1 MSRLT
6 LVRRAIEVVM
16 TEGPCGLMNRTT
28 TFLKWRVLSLLERNE
43 RTRSL
48 YYRLF
53 DPIEYWEQRY
63 ADDRDAG
70 PGSRG
75 GHRQFKA
82 DFLNTFVDRNDITSV
97 LEFGC
102 GDGVQVELAEYPSY
116 VGLEI
121 SKSAIRACSRR
132 FANDETKSFFLYDP
146 PHFLNRG
153 ALEAELV
160 LSLEMVFH
168 LVDDAIFEKTMHD
181 MFGASTKYVIIF
193 SSNCEEPT
201 PELHVRHR
209 RFTDYVVENFPN
221 FDLIEKVE
229 NEYEA
234 RVSDFY
240 VYEKQ
245 SEHGGD
251 LPS

>member
-1 MSRLT
+1 MSRAA
-6 LVRRAIEVVM
+6 LVRRAVEIVM
-16 TEGPCGLMNRTT
+16 AEGLRGLATRTT
-28 TFLKWRVLSLLERNE
+28 TFLKWRILSLLERTE

-53 DPIEYWEQRY
+53 DSTEYWEQRY
-63 ADDRDAG
+63 ADDHDSG

-82 DFLNTFVDRNDITSV
+82 DFLNTFVDENGIESV

-116 VGLEI
+116 TGLEI
-121 SKSAIRACSRR
+121 SKSAIQACSRR
-132 FANDETKSFFLYDP
+132 FPHDETKSFFLYDP
-146 PHFLNRG
+146 PNFLNRG

-168 LVDDAIFEKTMHD
+168 LVDDAVFEKIMHD
-181 MFGASTKYVIIF
+181 IFSASNKYVIIF
-193 SSNCEEPT
+193 SSNHNEPT

-209 RFTDYVVENFPN
+209 RFTDYVEENFPT
-221 FDLIEKVE
+221 FELIEKVE
-229 NEYEA
+229 NEYEE

-245 SEHGGD
+245 RHC
-251 LPS
+251 